1 MCGIFPKQNAAAH
14 ALRQGEQ
21 FLKKSFFKQNG
32 ASGKGR
38 RVVTDPES
46 QTEDLP
52 FCFFLSFQPSPVVP
66 PGDACHGL
74 HCLAAQKRLVSRQE
88 HAAKKLR
95 HLFQQRGKSQPHCI
109 VSAGQIVQQHRN
121 IAGAAKLRNFVR
133 ACHHDAGRK
142 PWSIGRRKC
151 AAKHRF
157 PAEICQQFVGTKT
170 AAYPGRHDDTAH
182 RKKFFHIVPLLLK
195 RIDNS
200 IISKSVLK

>member
-1 MCGIFPKQNAAAH
+1 MTRQNKAQSFLPGQCFQLRKCFGRVGVGQFIPIRNVNGVNMRGIFPKQNTAAH

-32 ASGKGR
+32 TSSKGR
-38 RVVTDPES
+38 RIVTDPES

-52 FCFFLSFQPSPVVP
+52 FCFFLPFQPGPVIP
-66 PGDACHGL
+66 PGDACHGF

-95 HLFQQRGKSQPHCI
+95 NLFQQRRKTQPHCI

-133 ACHHDAGRK
+133 TCHHDAGRK
-142 PWSIGRRKC
+142 LWSIGRRKC
-151 AAKHRF
+151 AA
-157 PAEICQQFVGTKT
+157 
-170 AAYPGRHDDTAH
+170 
-182 RKKFFHIVPLLLK
+182 
-195 RIDNS
+195 
-200 IISKSVLK
+200 

>member
-1 MCGIFPKQNAAAH
+1 MRGIFPKQNTSAH

-32 ASGKGR
+32 TSSKGR

-52 FCFFLSFQPSPVVP
+52 FCFFLPFQPSPLIP
-66 PGDACHGL
+66 SGDACHGF

-95 HLFQQRGKSQPHCI
+95 NLFQQRRKTQPHRI
-109 VSAGQIVQQHRN
+109 VSTGQIVQQHRN

-133 ACHHDAGRK
+133 TCHHDAGRK
-142 PWSIGRRKC
+142 LWSIGRCKC
-151 AAKHRF
+151 AA
-157 PAEICQQFVGTKT
+157 
-170 AAYPGRHDDTAH
+170 
-182 RKKFFHIVPLLLK
+182 
-195 RIDNS
+195 
-200 IISKSVLK
+200 